1 MRFSGRTLAV
11 TAGLGLAL
19 AWAPVTAL
27 AEEAPAEQGSE
38 LQSIE
43 VTLPNM
49 EQSQTPT
56 VTTPSD
62 VPAPSEDVISD
73 DSTMG
78 SVSDTQEPET
88 NLPSDGQAGETEGD
102 PSGSLPVEGETE
114 GDGVEGTQTDG
125 ETTTDDGSADD
136 VTPEDGVVTPGGEAD
151 PSGEGAG
158 ESGTIKL
165 ETPELSLSQSATPT
179 TPEPAAS
186 QSIQNSWVKEENGSY
201 SWYGEDGKKQESGW
215 VETNKLTDGSV
226 ASTIKRFWIESGSL
240 LISQV
245 FDVLEGNTTSWY
257 YATEYGYI
265 ALGKYTDKKTGKIYL
280 ADAETGRLQNP
291 NAGSQWYVGD
301 AYDGGMQRYWI
312 DMDHSVKTGFF
323 STADGKLFHGN
334 ATKGYV
340 DRGVKVTEK
349 GKIYLMGAADGA
361 AQDPNAGSRWYVG
374 GDYDGGT
381 LQRYWIN
388 EDHSVQTGF
397 FSTADG
403 KLFHGNATKGYVDRG
418 VKVTEKGKIYLMG
431 AADGAAQDPNAGSR
445 WYVGGDYDGGEFQ
458 RYWINDDYSVKTGLF
473 YTADGYGFIGH
484 DKEGYVVRGKTPLN
498 GKIYL
503 SDNGGRLQ
511 TPNAGSRWY
520 VGGDYDG
527 GEFQRYWINDDYS
540 VKTGVFQTGDGKW
553 FYAGAKEG
561 YVLRGKNTY
570 DGRVYLSDNGGSLE
584 GPGWIVTDIYDGGMQ
599 RYWIIEDA
607 TLGRYAKAGTF
618 EVGGQWFVGLS
629 KEGYVLRGKGSE
641 GGKFY
646 VSDASSGV
654 LISPTDGNWY
664 VGGAYDG
671 GTFQRYWVNDDHSVK
686 TGFFTV
692 NGQHFYGIPTKGY
705 VARGKYAFDSKTMLL
720 ADNGGVLYSGKTG
733 FVTTSAY
740 DGTAKKYYFRE
751 ITGTD
756 VDGKGTVAIGAGIGF
771 IVLDGGKTEYYGSTT
786 EGYIMT
792 GTFTTPTGIV
802 VTTDADGKVTAKGTS
817 VVFEALR
824 RLNASYS
831 DTNWAICVDVHAH
844 EVMVFNR
851 ANKNS
856 AWTLARQFKCGTGN
870 TAAGT
875 PTFRGELT
883 LGGGWSPS
891 ANKYLPAEDRI
902 YKYDYF
908 GAWYYMPYYL
918 DQGFHSVIDGDMDG
932 YVSPSDTASQVGKDI
947 SHGCIRC
954 PMDDLRWVWENVPD
968 GSRVIIY
975 PYSTNGVYYRAGF

>member
-1 MRFSGRTLAV
+1 MSKGACSSMPMRFSGRTLAV

-27 AEEAPAEQGSE
+27 AEEASTEQVTE

-43 VTLPNM
+43 VTLSDTG
-49 EQSQTPT
+49 QDQAFA
-56 VTTPSD
+56 VTTSSD
-62 VPAPSEDVISD
+62 VSAPNEDVIIG
-73 DSTMG
+73 DSMAG

-88 NLPSDGQAGETEGD
+88 SLPDNGQAGETEGD
-102 PSGSLPVEGETE
+102 ASGSVPVEGE
-114 GDGVEGTQTDG
+114 GDDVEGAQTEDG
-125 ETTTDDGSADD
+125 ITTDNGSVDD
-136 VTPEDGVVTPGGEAD
+136 LTPEDGSVAPGGEVD
-151 PSGEGAG
+151 PSDEEAD
-158 ESGTIKL
+158 EFGTIKI

-179 TPEPAAS
+179 TPEPAAP
-186 QSIQNSWVKEENGSY
+186 QSTQNGWVKEENGSY
-201 SWYGEDGKKQESGW
+201 SWYGEDGKRQESGW
-215 VETNKLTDGSV
+215 VETNKLTDGTV
-226 ASTIKRFWIESGSL
+226 ASSIQRFWIESGSL
-240 LISQV
+240 LLSQV
-245 FDVLEGNTTSWY
+245 FDVLEGGTTSWY
-257 YATEYGYI
+257 YATMYGYI
-265 ALGKYTDKKTGKIYL
+265 ALDKYIDPNTGKIYL
-280 ADAETGRLQNP
+280 ADPETGRLQDP

-312 DMDHSVKTGFF
+312 DEDHSVKTGFF

-334 ATKGYV
+334 AEEGYV
-340 DRGVKVTEK
+340 DRGVKVTEG
-349 GKIYLMGAADGA
+349 GKIYLMG
-361 AQDPNAGSRWYVG
+361 S
-374 GDYDGGT
+374 
-381 LQRYWIN
+381 
-388 EDHSVQTGF
+388 
-397 FSTADG
+397 
-403 KLFHGNATKGYVDRG
+403 
-418 VKVTEKGKIYLMG
+418 
-431 AADGAAQDPNAGSR
+431 ADGAAQDPNAGSR

-458 RYWINDDYSVKTGLF
+458 RYWIDEDHSVRTGLF

-484 DKEGYVVRGKTPLN
+484 ATEGYVVRGKTPLEQED
-498 GKIYL
+498 GSTKIYL

-527 GEFQRYWINDDYS
+527 GAWQRYWIDDDYS
-540 VKTGVFQTGDGKW
+540 VKTGVFQTSDGKW

-618 EVGGQWFVGLS
+618 QVGGQWFVGLS
-629 KEGYVLRGKGSE
+629 KEGYVLRDKGSD

-646 VSDASSGV
+646 VADASSGV
-654 LISPTDGNWY
+654 LVSPTDGRWY

-671 GTFQRYWVNDDHSVK
+671 GEFQRYYVNDDHSVK

-692 NGQHFYGIPTKGY
+692 NGQHFYGTPTKGY

-851 ANKNS
+851 ADKNS
-856 AWTLARQFKCGTGN
+856 TWTLARQFKCGTGN

-954 PMDDLRWVWENVPD
+954 PMDDLKWVWENVPD

>member
-62 VPAPSEDVISD
+62 VPAPSEDVIPD

-88 NLPSDGQAGETEGD
+88 NLPSDGQAGETEVD

-136 VTPEDGVVTPGGEAD
+136 VTPEDGVVTPGGEAE
-151 PSGEGAG
+151 PSDEEAG
-158 ESGTIKL
+158 ESETIKL

-179 TPEPAAS
+179 TPE
-186 QSIQNSWVKEENGSY
+186 SIAPQATQTGWVKEENGSY

-226 ASTIKRFWIESGSL
+226 VSTIKRFWIESGSL

-312 DMDHSVKTGFF
+312 DTDHSVKTGFF

-340 DRGVKVTEK
+340 DRGIKVTEK
-349 GKIYLMGAADGA
+349 GKTYLMGAADGA

-374 GDYDGGT
+374 ADYDDEM
-381 LQRYWIN
+381 QRYWIN
-388 EDHSVQTGF
+388 EDHS
-397 FSTADG
+397 
-403 KLFHGNATKGYVDRG
+403 
-418 VKVTEKGKIYLMG
+418 I
-431 AADGAAQDPNAGSR
+431 
-445 WYVGGDYDGGEFQ
+445 
-458 RYWINDDYSVKTGLF
+458 KTGLF

-527 GEFQRYWINDDYS
+527 GEYQRYWIDDDYS

-584 GPGWIVTDIYDGGMQ
+584 GPGWVVTDLYDSGMQ
-599 RYWIIEDA
+599 RYWIVEDS
-607 TLGRYAKAGTF
+607 TLGRYAKSGTF
-618 EVGGQWFVGLS
+618 QVGSQWFVGLT
-629 KEGYVLRGKGSE
+629 KEGYVLRGKGSD

-692 NGQHFYGIPTKGY
+692 NGQHFYGTPTKGY

-954 PMDDLRWVWENVPD
+954 PMDDLKWVWENVPD